1 MTYKSSLQLFFHP
14 SAFRN
19 PGQEAS
25 NRPNAPIGLTYTGTT
40 QPLPTTLRFFLQ
52 LLRASLHAL
61 PQCTTKVSSLLH
73 FVSSGWTTALAVAE
87 SERRLAIEGLT
98 ETRIVSDER
107 LSIASLIL
115 LPKTKTKVRISF
127 DILAAIGEGLA
138 LIESVEVDV
147 RVVYGETLNE
157 KKLKEVLQGT
167 VSGGVDGWES
177 AVREVK
183 AMLLSKGGAK
193 VVQR

>member
-1 MTYKSSLQLFFHP
+1 M
-14 SAFRN
+14 
-19 PGQEAS
+19 
-25 NRPNAPIGLTYTGTT
+25 
-40 QPLPTTLRFFLQ
+40 
-52 LLRASLHAL
+52 
-61 PQCTTKVSSLLH
+61 
-73 FVSSGWTTALAVAE
+73 
-87 SERRLAIEGLT
+87 
-98 ETRIVSDER
+98 SDER

-138 LIESVEVDV
+138 LSESVEVDV

>member
-1 MTYKSSLQLFFHP
+1 
-14 SAFRN
+14 
-19 PGQEAS
+19 
-25 NRPNAPIGLTYTGTT
+25 
-40 QPLPTTLRFFLQ
+40 
-52 LLRASLHAL
+52 
-61 PQCTTKVSSLLH
+61 
-73 FVSSGWTTALAVAE
+73 
-87 SERRLAIEGLT
+87 
-98 ETRIVSDER
+98 VSDER

-138 LIESVEVDV
+138 LSESVEVDV

-157 KKLKEVLQGT
+157 KKLKEVLQGN

-183 AMLLSKGGAK
+183 AMLLSKGAK

>member
-19 PGQEAS
+19 RGQEAS
-25 NRPNAPIGLTYTGTT
+25 ARPNAPIGLTYTGTT
-40 QPLPTTLRFFLQ
+40 QPLPTTIRFFLQ

-138 LIESVEVDV
+138 LSESVEVDV

-157 KKLKEVLQGT
+157 KKLKEVLQGNI
-167 VSGGVDGWES
+167 SGGVDGWEG

-183 AMLLSKGGAK
+183 AMLLSKSAK
-193 VVQR
+193 FVQR